1 MGMSKQIR
9 VRFAPSPTG
18 HLHIGGLRT
27 ALYNY
32 LYAKKTGGT
41 FILRIEDT
49 DKKRFVQGATE
60 SLLETLH
67 EVGLSP
73 DEGVYLNNDQVE
85 QRGEH
90 GPYIQSQRLDI
101 YKQYAQ
107 QLIDSGHAY
116 YCFCTTEELDQ
127 MRTAQQ
133 AAKQLPKYDRRCLRL
148 SDEEVKQKLAGSVP
162 YVIRLKV
169 PNEGS
174 TIIHDVVRGDVT
186 FNHVEIDDQV
196 LMKSDGYPTYHLAN
210 VVDDHLMD
218 ITHVIRGE
226 EWLPS
231 TPKHILLYQA
241 WEWEI
246 PTFAHIP
253 LLLSTS
259 RAKLSKRQGDVAAEE
274 FLNKGYLPQALI
286 NFVVLLGWNPGTTQ
300 EIFSLNELIK
310 AFSLEQINK
319 AGAVVDLNRLD
330 WFNAHYIR
338 AVVQNKQQNPNEYL
352 RLLNKAIGYL
362 EPLNSSVANPLTSN
376 QLELSFLMQA
386 ERLKK
391 LSDLPELNQYIFS
404 LEEFDSKLMVFKK
417 SDAQKTK
424 QGLLATKDKLN
435 KVGEW
440 NQLNIKKALEDAQ
453 MAANLNPGDVFWPV
467 RVALT
472 GQESTPPPEMVAE
485 VLGKEET
492 ITRLEQGIKLIT

>member
-1 MGMSKQIR
+1 MSKKVR

-18 HLHIGGLRT
+18 YLHIGGLRT

-41 FILRIEDT
+41 FIVRIEDT
-49 DKKRFVQGATE
+49 DKERFVEGATE
-60 SLLETLH
+60 SLLKTLQM
-67 EVGLSP
+67 VSLP
-73 DEGVYLNNDQVE
+73 ADEGVYLKNDQVE
-85 QRGEH
+85 ERGKH

-101 YKQYAQ
+101 YKKYAQ
-107 QLIDSGHAY
+107 QLINSGHAY

-133 AAKQLPKYDRRCLRL
+133 AAKQLPKYDRRCLKL
-148 SDEEVKQKLAGSVP
+148 NPEEVKQKLADNIP
-162 YVIRLKV
+162 YVIRLKI

-174 TIIHDVVRGDVT
+174 TTIHDAVRGDVT

-241 WEWEI
+241 LKWDI

-253 LLLSTS
+253 LLLSTN

-274 FLNKGYLPQALI
+274 FLNKGYLAQTLI
-286 NFVVLLGWNPGTTQ
+286 NFVALLGWNPGTTQ
-300 EIFSLNELIK
+300 EIFSLDELIK

-319 AGAVVDLNRLD
+319 AGAVVDPARLD

-338 AVVQNKQQNPNEYL
+338 TIVQNRQKNSDEYKQ
-352 RLLNKAIGYL
+352 LLDQALTFL
-362 EPLNSSVANPLTSN
+362 EPLNSSLVNPLTHS

-386 ERLKK
+386 ERINK
-391 LSDLPELNQYIFS
+391 LSDLPELNKFLFE
-404 LEEFDSKLMVFKK
+404 LESYDPQLIVFKK

-424 QGLLATKDKLN
+424 QGLLAANDKLN
-435 KVGEW
+435 EVEEW
-440 NQLNIKKALEDAQ
+440 SQPTIKKALEDAQ
-453 MAANLNPGDVFWPV
+453 AAANLNPGDLFWPV

-472 GQESTPPPEMVAE
+472 GRQSSPPPEMVAE
-485 VLGKEET
+485 VLGKEAT
-492 ITRLEQGIKLIT
+492 IKRLEQGIAKLL